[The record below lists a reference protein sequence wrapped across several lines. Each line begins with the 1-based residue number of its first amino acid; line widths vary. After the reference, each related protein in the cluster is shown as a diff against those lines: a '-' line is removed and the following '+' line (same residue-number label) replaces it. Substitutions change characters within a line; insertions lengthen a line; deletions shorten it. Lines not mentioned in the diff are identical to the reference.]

1 MRPWSLEEIAVLTK
15 LEKKDPAEIR
25 ARFDLSG
32 PVVRSLFFDSNRV
45 GTAEIDSVIRR
56 SFARGLCE
64 FATSQEVGPLESWD
78 EDDVLRLSRVERS
91 YRFISRYVAARTVEL
106 MAESAD
112 TFRERLASVFDDLRT
127 REAAGKLVESILH
140 RALLRG
146 SVAPFGVGGP
156 GLSELALIG
165 EAPDF
170 ILEAHSMTLPPPLY
184 LRPQSDSQ
192 RFAPVD
198 AIVVTDTVL
207 WLVQSTVSD
216 RRHEFIFKTLLAML
230 LRLEK
235 QGIKVSGVRLVYCM
249 VGTDDRR
256 VGRVARE
263 AVRKLTA
270 LKAVDSA
277 DRTRELGHS
286 GAVVKWFMDNL
297 DVEGYSHNGRDGFG

>member
-1 MRPWSLEEIAVLTK
+1 MYL
-15 LEKKDPAEIR
+15 
-25 ARFDLSG
+25 
-32 PVVRSLFFDSNRV
+32 
-45 GTAEIDSVIRR
+45 
-56 SFARGLCE
+56 
-64 FATSQEVGPLESWD
+64 VGPQESWD
-78 EDDVLRLSRVERS
+78 KDDVLRLSRVEPS

-112 TFRERLASVFDDLRT
+112 TFRERLASVFDDPRT
-127 REAAGKLVESILH
+127 REAAGTLVESILH

-146 SVAPFGVGGP
+146 SVAPFGVGGH
-156 GLSELALIG
+156 GLSELELIG

-170 ILEAHSMTLPPPLY
+170 ILEAHMTRPPPLY
-184 LRPQSDSQ
+184 LRPQSQ
-192 RFAPVD
+192 RFPPVD

-216 RRHEFIFKTLLAML
+216 RDKFIFKTLLAIL

-235 QGIKVSGVRLVYCM
+235 QGIKVSGVRLVYCL
-249 VGTDDRR
+249 VSTDDHVMRS
-256 VGRVARE
+256 

-286 GAVVKWFMDNL
+286 GAVVNWFMDNL
-297 DVEGYSHNGRDGFG
+297 DVEGYLFATPEGLTRLWPAPEEDTAVA